1 MKEYNLAI
9 LGATGAVGQ
18 EFINLLNERDFPFK
32 NLKLLASARSAGKE
46 LTVRGKTYKV
56 EEAKADS
63 FNGVDVALFAGG
75 SISKTFAPIAVKAG
89 AVVIDNSSTYRMDP
103 EVPLIVPEVNPQ
115 DIKKHKGIIANPN
128 CSTIIMVMAL
138 KPIYDLARIK
148 RIIVS
153 TYQAASGAG
162 KDGLDELE
170 RQIKEAAAG
179 KEMTAHIF
187 PSASAAKH
195 FPLALNLVPQI
206 DVFLDNLYTKEEMK
220 MVHETVKIMRDPN
233 VKVTATCVRVP
244 VFYGHSESVNIE
256 TERKLSAKEARAI
269 LAQAPG
275 VQVYD
280 NPSEKMY
287 PLASDAAGEDQ
298 SYVGRIREDE
308 TIPNGLNL
316 WIVADNIRKGAAL
329 NAVQIAEEL
338 LRRDLLGVKDRTV
351 FIKK

>member
-187 PSASAAKH
+187 PSASTAKH

-220 MVHETVKIMRDPN
+220 MVNETKKIFSDPEMRI
-233 VKVTATCVRVP
+233 TATTVRVP
-244 VFYGHSESVNIE
+244 VYRSHSESVNVELEHDVELADI
-256 TERKLSAKEARAI
+256 RKALS
-269 LAQAPG
+269 QFPG
-275 VQVYD
+275 VVLQD
-280 NPSEKMY
+280 DPSQQIY
-287 PLASDAAGEDQ
+287 PMPLYTSGLNDV
-298 SYVGRIREDE
+298 YVGRLRRDE
-308 TIPNGLNL
+308 S
-316 WIVADNIRKGAAL
+316 ADRSFNFWCVGDQIRKGAAL
-329 NAVQIAEEL
+329 NTLQIAETM
-338 LRRDLLGVKDRTV
+338 VKNNWL
-351 FIKK
+351 

>member
-9 LGATGAVGQ
+9 LGATGAVGH

-32 NLKLLASARSAGKE
+32 NLKLLASARTAGTQ
-46 LTVRGKTYKV
+46 LTVRGKTYTV

-115 DIKKHKGIIANPN
+115 AITKHKGIIANPN

-170 RQIKEAAAG
+170 KQVKQAAAG
-179 KEMTAHIF
+179 EEMTANIF
-187 PSASAAKH
+187 PGASFPKH
-195 FPLALNLVPQI
+195 YPLALNLIPQI
-206 DVFLDNLYTKEEMK
+206 DIFYDNLYTKEEMK
-220 MVHETVKIMRDPN
+220 MVNETKKIFDDYDMGI
-233 VKVTATCVRVP
+233 TATTVRVP
-244 VFYGHSESVNIE
+244 VYRSHSESVNVELEHDVELADI
-256 TERKLSAKEARAI
+256 RKA
-269 LAQAPG
+269 LAAFPG
-275 VQVYD
+275 VIVQD
-280 NPSEKMY
+280 DPSQQIY
-287 PLASDAAGEDQ
+287 PMPLYTSGKNDV
-298 SYVGRIREDE
+298 YVGRLRRDE
-308 TIPNGLNL
+308 SAPNSFNFWCVG
-316 WIVADNIRKGAAL
+316 DQIRKGAAL
-329 NAVQIAEEL
+329 NTLQIAEVM
-338 LRRDLLGVKDRTV
+338 VKNGWL
-351 FIKK
+351 